1 MSIWSATPWES
12 CWEHDDLTRT
22 SEHGVIALSVVI
34 PVYNEEAVLS
44 KLIDRLYP
52 VLDRLGIAFE
62 AVFVDDGSRDRSAF
76 LLRLQ
81 HELRPDVT
89 RVLLLRSNV
98 GQHAAI
104 MAGFD
109 VSRGA
114 RVVTLDADLQNPPEE
129 IPRLLAEMDLGHDYV
144 GSIRR
149 QRQDTKWRD
158 LASKAM
164 NRLRERITRIRM
176 TDQGC
181 MLRAYDR
188 EIVDAVLSSHEAHTF
203 IPALGYLYA
212 ANPAEIEVEHAPRA
226 AGESKYP
233 LYKLIHLNFD
243 LMTGFSLVPLQVFS
257 LVGIGISLAS
267 FLFVIFLAIRRLVVG
282 PEVEGVF
289 TLFGILFFLA
299 GVILFGIGLLGEY
312 VGRIYEQSRGRPSY
326 LIREHLRPQ
335 SDPAELAG

>member
-1 MSIWSATPWES
+1 MIDKNE
-12 CWEHDDLTRT
+12 T
-22 SEHGVIALSVVI
+22 SLLLLSVVI
-34 PVYNEEAVLS
+34 PVYNEEAVLVQ
-44 KLIDRLYP
+44 LFERLYP
-52 VLDRLGIAFE
+52 VLDGLGIDYE
-62 AVFVDDGSRDRSAF
+62 AVFVDDGSRDRSPA
-76 LLRLQ
+76 LLRRQ
-81 HELRPDVT
+81 YRLRPDVT
-89 RVLLLRSNV
+89 QVLLLRSNA

-109 VSRGA
+109 VSRGG

-129 IPRLLAEMDLGHDYV
+129 IPRLLTEMDRGHDYV

-149 QRQDTKWRD
+149 RRQDSKWRD

-188 EIVDAVLSSHEAHTF
+188 EIVDAVLSSNEAHTF
-203 IPALGYLYA
+203 IPALGYIYA
-212 ANPAEIEVEHAPRA
+212 ASPTEIEVDHAQRA

-257 LVGIGISLAS
+257 LVGIGISLVS
-267 FLFVIFLAIRRLVVG
+267 FVFVVFLAIRRLIVG

-312 VGRIYEQSRGRPSY
+312 VGRIYEQSRGRPTY
-326 LIREHLRPQ
+326 LVREHLRPR
-335 SDPAELAG
+335 SDPPESTA